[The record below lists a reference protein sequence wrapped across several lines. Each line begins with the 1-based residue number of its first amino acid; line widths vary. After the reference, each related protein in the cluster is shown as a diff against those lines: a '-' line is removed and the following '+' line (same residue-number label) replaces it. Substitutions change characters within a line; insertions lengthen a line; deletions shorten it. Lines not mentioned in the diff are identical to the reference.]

1 MIGSLSKTKEILQKY
16 NLRAKK
22 NFGQNFLIDSN
33 IINNIIDASEISEY
47 DGVLEIGPGI
57 GSMTEMLVKKAK
69 KVICYEIDSDMI
81 EVLKNEIKTDNLI
94 IKQNDF
100 LKVNL
105 TEEMKQF
112 DDCKK
117 VFVVSNLPYYI
128 TTPIIFKLLEQKTN
142 IDSMYFMVQKE
153 VGLRLTGKP
162 KTKDYNSLSVLMDL
176 QTNSKILFNVS
187 RNCFYPAPE
196 VDSVI
201 ILVKRVEKDY
211 SLKDRSNF
219 LKFVQSIFEMRRKT
233 LLNNIIHKYNI
244 SKEKVIESFNC
255 FSFSESIRAE
265 ELTVG
270 QIVDLY
276 NYLF

>member
-211 SLKDRSNF
+211 SLKDRANF

-244 SKEKVIESFNC
+244 SKEKVIESFNY

>member
-1 MIGSLSKTKEILQKY
+1 
-16 NLRAKK
+16 
-22 NFGQNFLIDSN
+22 
-33 IINNIIDASEISEY
+33 
-47 DGVLEIGPGI
+47 
-57 GSMTEMLVKKAK
+57 
-69 KVICYEIDSDMI
+69 
-81 EVLKNEIKTDNLI
+81 
-94 IKQNDF
+94 
-100 LKVNL
+100 
-105 TEEMKQF
+105 MKQF

-211 SLKDRSNF
+211 SLKDRANF

-244 SKEKVIESFNC
+244 SKEKVIESFNY

>member
-33 IINNIIDASEISEY
+33 IINNIIDASEISEN

-81 EVLKNEIKTDNLI
+81 EVLKNEIKADNLI

-105 TEEMKQF
+105 IEEMKQF

-162 KTKDYNSLSVLMDL
+162 KTKDYNSLSVLMDF
-176 QTNSKILFNVS
+176 QTDSKILFNVS

-201 ILVKRVEKDY
+201 ILVKRIEKDY
-211 SLKDRSNF
+211 SLKDRANF
-219 LKFVQSIFEMRRKT
+219 VKFVQSIFEMRRKT
-233 LLNNIIHKYNI
+233 LLNNIIHKYDI
-244 SKEKVIESFNC
+244 SKERVIESFNY
-255 FSFSESIRAE
+255 FSFIESVRAE